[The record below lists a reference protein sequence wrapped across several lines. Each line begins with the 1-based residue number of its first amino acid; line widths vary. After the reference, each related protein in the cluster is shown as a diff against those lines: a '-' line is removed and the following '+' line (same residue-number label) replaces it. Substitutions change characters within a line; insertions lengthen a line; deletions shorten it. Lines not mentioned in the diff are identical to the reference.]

1 MQRRRVSAV
10 DSQRLVE
17 RARTSSHQLHDA
29 NPLQPGWIIT
39 RLQRIEQSRELLSRS
54 TGCELESRQRVDDQD
69 DVGTS

>member
-17 RARTSSHQLHDA
+17 RARKAIRYVQTVVL
-29 NPLQPGWIIT
+29 PT
-39 RLQRIEQSRELLSRS
+39 TEQRIEQSRELLSRS